1 MFNIYYSD
9 ENQEKKL
16 VSQTSWGFTTRS
28 IGIVVMM
35 HGDNQGLILPPKVAP
50 VQIVIVPLYFKN
62 KTEQVNN
69 KSREVQKELQSR
81 GYRVEVDDRETLK
94 PGKKYNE
101 WEMKG
106 VPLRIEIGPKDL
118 EKNEVR
124 VVRRVD
130 NKKE

>member
-1 MFNIYYSD
+1 
-9 ENQEKKL
+9 
-16 VSQTSWGFTTRS
+16 
-28 IGIVVMM
+28 MM

-50 VQIVIVPLYFKN
+50 VQVIIIPLYFKN
-62 KTEQVNN
+62 KTEEVNN
-69 KSREVQKELQSR
+69 KSFEVKKELESK

-106 VPLRIEIGPKDL
+106 VPLRIEVGPKDL
-118 EKNEVR
+118 EKEEVR

-130 NKKE
+130 NEK

>member
-1 MFNIYYSD
+1 
-9 ENQEKKL
+9 
-16 VSQTSWGFTTRS
+16 
-28 IGIVVMM
+28 MM

-50 VQIVIVPLYFKN
+50 VQVIIIPLYFKN
-62 KTEQVNN
+62 KTEEVNN
-69 KSREVQKELQSR
+69 KSFEVKKELEGK

-106 VPLRIEIGPKDL
+106 VPLRIEVGPKDL
-118 EKNEVR
+118 EKEEVR

-130 NKKE
+130 NEK

>member
-1 MFNIYYSD
+1 
-9 ENQEKKL
+9 
-16 VSQTSWGFTTRS
+16 
-28 IGIVVMM
+28 M

-50 VQIVIVPLYFKN
+50 VQVIIIPLYFKN
-62 KTEQVNN
+62 KTEEVNN
-69 KSREVQKELQSR
+69 KSFEVKKELEGK

-106 VPLRIEIGPKDL
+106 VPLRIEVGPKDL
-118 EKNEVR
+118 EKEEVR

-130 NKKE
+130 NEK